1 LRFLLGAATVAA
13 PRFAARAK
21 IHRSMGAPAM
31 YALEGGSFGLQF
43 GGEATDFVFLVINDR
58 GAGSLLHSK
67 VKLGADASLAAGP
80 KGRSAAADTDAFMR
94 AEILSYSRARGVF
107 AGISLDG
114 STLRPDER
122 ANHKL
127 YGNSASAAK
136 IITKS
141 HIKAPSSAHDLIAA
155 LQKSSPQLKR

>member
-1 LRFLLGAATVAA
+1 SRLLLLT
-13 PRFAARAK
+13 PRRPPFFPYTTLF
-21 IHRSMGAPAM
+21 RS
-31 YALEGGSFGLQF
+31 
-43 GGEATDFVFLVINDR
+43 
-58 GAGSLLHSK
+58 
-67 VKLGADASLAAGP
+67 
-80 KGRSAAADTDAFMR
+80 MR

-141 HIKAPSSAHDLIAA
+141 HIKAPSSAHDMGRSEEHTSE
-155 LQKSSPQLKR
+155 LQSHLNLVCRLLLE